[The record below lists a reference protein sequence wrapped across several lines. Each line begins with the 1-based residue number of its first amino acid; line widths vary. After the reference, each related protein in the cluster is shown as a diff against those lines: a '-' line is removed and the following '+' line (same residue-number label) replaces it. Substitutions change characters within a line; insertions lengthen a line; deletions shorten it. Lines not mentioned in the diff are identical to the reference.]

1 MKLSKISVWKE
12 KPSLFYLFTY
22 LYVHTCICM
31 YKACICVFMHC
42 LCLCVP
48 MGEEVR
54 QPRVSA
60 LFFDTEPLSV
70 LSLVS

>member
-1 MKLSKISVWKE
+1 
-12 KPSLFYLFTY
+12 
-22 LYVHTCICM
+22 M

-54 QPRVSA
+54 QPGVST
-60 LFFDTEPLSV
+60 LFFDTGPLIV
-70 LSLVS
+70 LGLVS